1 MKRKITRRKFLV
13 DAGAT
18 AASLPL
24 AASLLHASAF
34 TAADEELLLWYDKPA
49 QEWTEA
55 LPIGN
60 GRLGAM
66 IFGGTA
72 VEQLQ
77 LNEDTLYAGSPYDPN
92 NPAALAALPEA
103 RRLIFEGKYK
113 EAHDLVGAKM
123 MAHPIKQMPYEPVGD
138 LKLLFPQH
146 QNPTNYRRQLDLNT
160 AIASVS
166 YTVGPTTF
174 TREMFVSPVDQI
186 VVVHLTADQPAQ
198 LNFTAVFETPQ
209 KATVSTDTSQTLVLS
224 GQNGDAFGIKGGLK
238 FEARAHVL
246 ARGGET
252 KAEKDRIVVS
262 NADSVVLL
270 IAAATSYQNYK
281 NINEDPRTLTTS
293 YLRFARSKPLRTMRT
308 MHIREHQR
316 LFHRVKLDLGKTP
329 AADLPTDQRP
339 SQFLKGLDPHLATLY
354 FQYGRYLLISSS
366 RPGSQ
371 PANLQ
376 GIWNHLMTPPWESKY
391 TININTE
398 MNYWPAETTNL
409 SECHE
414 PLLRM
419 VSELVENGSRTAR
432 VQYGARGWVCH
443 HNTDLWRQTAPID
456 GPLWGFWPTG
466 GAWLCTHLWDHYE
479 FTGDKAFLARAYPVM
494 KGAAEFFLDTL
505 VAEPKHK
512 WLVTCPSISPENKH
526 PSDVAICAGPAM
538 DTQIIR
544 DLFSQCVRAAEILN
558 LDKDFVAR
566 LKETERRLPPMQIG
580 KAGQLQEWLDD
591 WDLEAPERQHRHV
604 SHLYALFPSN
614 QITARRTPDLFAAA
628 RKTLELRGDVGT
640 GWSLAWKI
648 NFWARLRDGDRAYVL
663 LQKALSPVYAKEFQ
677 GGGGVYRN
685 LFDAHPPFQ
694 IDGNFGATS
703 GITEMLL
710 QSHTGEIEL
719 LPALPSA
726 WPNGSVT
733 GLRARGGFEIDLSWK
748 NGTADRVVV
757 RSMNGNPCHIRYR
770 DHVIQLPIKRGETKA
785 VTLSL
790 SKTPL

>member
-1 MKRKITRRKFLV
+1 MKKITRRKFLV
-13 DAGAT
+13 DAGVT
-18 AASLPL
+18 AAALPL
-24 AASLLHASAF
+24 ASIAKSTSDN
-34 TAADEELLLWYDKPA
+34 ADDSLLLWYDKPA

-66 IFGGTA
+66 IFGNPA
-72 VEQLQ
+72 AEQLQ
-77 LNEDTLYAGSPYDPN
+77 LNEDTLYAGRPYDPN
-92 NPAALAALPEA
+92 NPEALKALPEA

-138 LKLLFPQH
+138 LKIVFPEH
-146 QNPTNYRRQLDLNT
+146 ENVTEYRRQLDLNT
-160 AIASVS
+160 AITTVS
-166 YTVGPTTF
+166 YKVGAHTF
-174 TREMFVSPVDQI
+174 TREMFASAADQVI
-186 VVVHLTADQPAQ
+186 VVRLSTGGP
-198 LNFTAVFETPQ
+198 LKFSTYFETPQ
-209 KATVSTDTSQTLVLS
+209 KAVFSNDESNTLVLR
-224 GQNGDAFGIKGGLK
+224 GVNGDAFGIKGGLK
-238 FEARAHVL
+238 FEACVL
-246 ARGGET
+246 VLTRNGITIMEN
-252 KAEKDRIVVS
+252 DRITVNTDGS
-262 NADSVVLL
+262 ALLL
-270 IAAATSYQNYK
+270 IAAATSYRSYK
-281 NINEDPRTLTTS
+281 DVSGNPGVMATLQKAGRQS
-293 YLRFARSKPLRTMRT
+293 FAILRDT
-308 MHIREHQR
+308 HVREHQR
-316 LFHRVKLDLGKTP
+316 LFHRVKLDLGRTS

-339 SQFLKGLDPHLATLY
+339 AQFLRGLDPHLATLY

-366 RPGSQ
+366 RPGTQ

-419 VSELVENGSRTAR
+419 VSELVENGSRTAQ

-466 GAWLCTHLWDHYE
+466 GAWLCTHLWNHYE

-505 VAEPKHK
+505 VPEPKHK
-512 WLVTCPSISPENKH
+512 WLVTCPSISPENQH
-526 PSDVAICAGPAM
+526 PAGVAICAGPAM

-544 DLFSQCVRAAEILN
+544 DLFSQCERAAEILRI
-558 LDKDFVAR
+558 DKSFSAR
-566 LKETERRLPPMQIG
+566 LAAVRRRLPPMQIG
-580 KAGQLQEWLDD
+580 KAGQLQEWLED
-591 WDLEAPERQHRHV
+591 WDLEVREPQHRHV

-614 QITARRTPDLFAAA
+614 QITQRGTPALFAAA
-628 RKTLELRGDVGT
+628 RKSLELRGDVGT

-648 NFWARLRDGDRAYVL
+648 NLWARLRDGDRAYKL
-663 LQKALSPVYAKEFQ
+663 LQKALSPVYAAEFR

-710 QSHTGEIEL
+710 QSHAGEIEL

-726 WPNGSVT
+726 WPNGSVS
-733 GLRARGGFEIDLSWK
+733 GLRARGGFEVEMSWK
-748 NGTADRVVV
+748 NGVLDRASVRNINGNPGRVRYRDRVVHLKP
-757 RSMNGNPCHIRYR
+757 R
-770 DHVIQLPIKRGETKA
+770 RG
-785 VTLSL
+785 VTSIV
-790 SKTPL
+790 